1 MPHVSRCHARFA
13 AGLLIAELVAGL
25 SLRVLFPKPGARIVA
40 SETDGFLMEIFVDG
54 MDRTRRDCGEWTM
67 SIVEGDTELF
77 ASREAL
83 CSCFEPDEHDDMLMS
98 SCIIKSVFR
107 RPSSATPSMEIS
119 LLDASGRELASTT
132 STHQVLVRNDTGLR
146 ARIAELQQDLALARA
161 GGHGSSGGH
170 WAIAIDELQWF
181 ASLFRFERR
190 VFSQDGEDG
199 VIAEVFKRF
208 GTTNKIA
215 VEFRTEDA
223 QEVNSRRLWE
233 QEGWR
238 AILLDGSHE
247 NASLHA
253 NAALFRHFITRENI
267 VDILQLRGVPESPD
281 LMSIG
286 MFHVAWS
293 WA

>member
-1 MPHVSRCHARFA
+1 MPNVSRCHARFA

-132 STHQVLVRNDTGLR
+132 STHQVLVRS
-146 ARIAELQQDLALARA
+146 AAMLAREVSA
-161 GGHGSSGGH
+161 PLRLQPRCHGPRPAHRLARRPRPEALPGSANLCVRPLGH
-170 WAIAIDELQWF
+170 
-181 ASLFRFERR
+181 
-190 VFSQDGEDG
+190 V
-199 VIAEVFKRF
+199 
-208 GTTNKIA
+208 
-215 VEFRTEDA
+215 
-223 QEVNSRRLWE
+223 
-233 QEGWR
+233 
-238 AILLDGSHE
+238 
-247 NASLHA
+247 
-253 NAALFRHFITRENI
+253 
-267 VDILQLRGVPESPD
+267 
-281 LMSIG
+281 
-286 MFHVAWS
+286 
-293 WA
+293 